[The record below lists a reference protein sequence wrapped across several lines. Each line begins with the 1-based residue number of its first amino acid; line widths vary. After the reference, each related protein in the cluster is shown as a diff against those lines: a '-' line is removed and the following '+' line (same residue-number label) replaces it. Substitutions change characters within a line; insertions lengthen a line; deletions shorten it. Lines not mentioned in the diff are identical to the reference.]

1 VVTVFFWSAAAKAT
15 AIPSIGMGRST
26 AIDDEAS
33 QKNFRGE
40 KRLKS
45 KA

>member
-1 VVTVFFWSAAAKAT
+1 MVTVFFWSAAAKAT
-15 AIPSIGMGRST
+15 AIPGVRMGRST

-40 KRLKS
+40 NRLKS